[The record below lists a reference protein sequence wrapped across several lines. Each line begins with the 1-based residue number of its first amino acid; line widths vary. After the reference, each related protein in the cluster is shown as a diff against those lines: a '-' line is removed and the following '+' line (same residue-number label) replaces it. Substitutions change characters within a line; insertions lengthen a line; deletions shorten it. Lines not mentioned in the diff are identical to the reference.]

1 MDASTP
7 KPPLWQRLLAPFKAA
22 FKAVHDRIGAL
33 AENLVLTQQAVTGRL
48 RAEPILVL
56 FAITFAIVSILQ
68 PVKIGLT
75 LWGVSKLALFAWLG
89 DWIDRARFPEA
100 QPSQLDGI
108 AQGTA
113 WKRKAAIMCVSMA
126 CGALMP

>member
-7 KPPLWQRLLAPFKAA
+7 KPTLSQRLLAPFKAA
-22 FKAVHDRIGAL
+22 SKAASERIGVL
-33 AENLVLTQQAVTGRL
+33 AETLVRAQMHATARL

-56 FAITFAIVSILQ
+56 FAVTFAIVSILQ

-89 DWIDRARFPEA
+89 DWIDRARFPDA
-100 QPSQLDGI
+100 QPSTLQGV